1 MLLKGSLVDPNP
13 YVKRFQMK
21 NAPLAT
27 MHTTAFA
34 AQRAAAGASHTTE
47 APFYSCLRPSE
58 KCSTVIF
65 VLKDRGKTMGRQQEV
80 QEVEV

>member
-47 APFYSCLRPSE
+47 APIYSCLRTSAV
-58 KCSTVIF
+58 TVKK
-65 VLKDRGKTMGRQQEV
+65 LRKMQYGYLCPQG
-80 QEVEV
+80 